1 MFLSAIRLLA
11 IFAFHALG
19 DTPSEFARIFPPVNL
34 GYAIHKPTY
43 INITSYGLAVAKY
56 NNIRYAQPP
65 VGDLRFRKPK
75 TPPPQVDGIQDGT
88 RYPSTDCV
96 SSAYPGVPFSGRNGT
111 TWGQE
116 DCLFLNVQ
124 VPEGVK
130 EGDLVP
136 VLHWIHGSGYAFGSK
151 DSVGITVDPEGL
163 FDRLQRDG
171 KKFVFVASNYRLG
184 LYGWMSS
191 PGEDMTAN
199 IGLHDSL
206 AAVQWTKEHISKFGG
221 DSDRITVIGQ
231 SAGAGIV
238 NLMLTSYGGKG
249 DLPFSQAV
257 VQSPAI
263 MPRRDVASR
272 RQDVYNQVL
281 KSTSCTNLTCLRA
294 ASPEVLKAANHH
306 LIVEVP
312 TGTGGTSFGP
322 GVGFSPL
329 VDGDIIPDEPM
340 VLLEQGRYHK
350 EVKRVIAANTA
361 FEGNGL
367 SSDTNMPDGFPD
379 YVRIN
384 FPTASDETIQRIQN
398 LFPYPPSKPE
408 MLAWDWITSVVFAC
422 HSTSIAKAYGS
433 KAYRYVMRIP
443 PATHALDLLYFFF
456 VDNTTTPVLSE
467 VVARQAQGFLGQF
480 IHGKDQKNG
489 SLALL
494 GHQPAPEW
502 LPYGSR
508 FHTMDIVEHG
518 FELKIDPWE
527 TNGICRTLLDIVKD
541 PRNGN

>member
-1 MFLSAIRLLA
+1 MMFLLTISLLA
-11 IFAFHALG
+11 LFSFPALG
-19 DTPSEFARIFPPVNL
+19 DTPPLSAEAFPPVNL
-34 GYAIHKPTY
+34 GYAIHMPTY
-43 INITSYGLAVAKY
+43 INITSFGLAVAKY

-75 TPPPQVDGIQDGT
+75 TPPPQADGIQDGT
-88 RYPSTDCV
+88 QYPSTDCV
-96 SSAYPGVPFSGRNGT
+96 SSAFPEVPFPGLNGT

-130 EGDLVP
+130 EGDRVP

-151 DSVGITVDPEGL
+151 DTIGITVDPEGL
-163 FDRLQRDG
+163 FDSLRRDG
-171 KKFVFVASNYRLG
+171 EKFVFVTSNYRLG

-191 PGEDMTAN
+191 PEEDMTAN

-221 DSDRITVIGQ
+221 DPERITVIGQ
-231 SAGAGIV
+231 SAGAGII

-257 VQSPAI
+257 VQSPSI

-272 RQDVYNQVL
+272 RKEVYNQVL
-281 KSTSCTNLTCLRA
+281 KSTNCINLTCLRA
-294 ASPEVLKAANHH
+294 ASPDVLKTANHH

-312 TGTGGTSFGP
+312 TGTGGGSFGP

-329 VDGDIIPDEPM
+329 VDGDIVPDEPM
-340 VLLEQGRYHK
+340 ILLEQGRFHR
-350 EVKRVIAANTA
+350 EVKRVIASNTA
-361 FEGNGL
+361 YEGNGL

-384 FPTASDETIQRIQN
+384 FPNASEGTIRQIQN
-398 LFPYPPSKPE
+398 LFPYPPGKPE
-408 MLAWDWITSVVFAC
+408 
-422 HSTSIAKAYGS
+422 SIAKAYGS

-443 PATHALDLLYFFF
+443 PATHALDLSYFFF
-456 VDNTTTPVLSE
+456 IDNTTTPVRSE
-467 VVARQAQGFLGQF
+467 SAARQAQSFLSQF
-480 IHGKDQKNG
+480 IQGNNEKNG
-489 SLALL
+489 SLLL
-494 GHQPAPEW
+494 PESQSTPAW
-502 LPYGSR
+502 APYGSQFR
-508 FHTMDIVEHG
+508 TMDVVDHG
-518 FELKIDPWE
+518 FELGFDLWE
-527 TNGICRTLLDIVKD
+527 TKRICGTLLHIIKD